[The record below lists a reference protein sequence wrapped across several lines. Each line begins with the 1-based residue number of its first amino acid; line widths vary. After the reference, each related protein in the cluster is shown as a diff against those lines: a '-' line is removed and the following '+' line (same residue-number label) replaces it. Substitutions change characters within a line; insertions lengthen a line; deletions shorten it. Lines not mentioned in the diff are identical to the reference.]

1 MIQTVARLLSSVLTI
16 YMMIIFVRIVMTW
29 FSGVS
34 YGRVYATLASV
45 TDPYLNW
52 FRVHTPIRFGMMD
65 FSPVVGILA
74 LGVAQN
80 VFTQLAIVGS
90 VTVGYLLAVTISAIW
105 SVVSFFGTIFLIM
118 GVVRLVGMVAGLDA
132 RGGRLW
138 LVLEQIV
145 NPLLQVV
152 VRPFLRGRFTSYRDS
167 LMIFCGVLLAVL
179 VAGRFA
185 IALLVS
191 LARQIPF

>member
-1 MIQTVARLLSSVLTI
+1 MIQTIARFISSALTV

-34 YGRVYATLASV
+34 YGRFHAALASV

-52 FRVHTPIRFGMMD
+52 FRRNTPVRFGVMD
-65 FSPVVGILA
+65 FSPIVGILT

-80 VFTQLAIVGS
+80 VFTQLAVAGR
-90 VTVGYLLAVTISAIW
+90 VTLAYLLAVSISAVW
-105 SVVSFFGTIFLIM
+105 SVISFFATIFLIM
-118 GVVRLVGMVAGLDA
+118 AALRLVGMLTGLDA
-132 RGGRLW
+132 RGSRLW
-138 LVLEQIV
+138 IVLEQVV

-167 LMIFCGVLLAVL
+167 LLIFCGVLLATI
-179 VAGRFA
+179 VAGR
-185 IALLVS
+185 IAVS
-191 LARQIPF
+191 LVISLVRQIPF

>member
-1 MIQTVARLLSSVLTI
+1 MIQTIARFISSALTI

-52 FRVHTPIRFGMMD
+52 FRQNTPIRFGVMD
-65 FSPVVGILA
+65 FSPIVGILT

-80 VFTQLAIVGS
+80 VFTQLAVAGR
-90 VTVGYLLAVTISAIW
+90 VTVGYLLAVSISAVW
-105 SVVSFFGTIFLIM
+105 SVVSFFATIFLIM
-118 GVVRLVGMVAGLDA
+118 AALRLVGMLTGLDA

-138 LVLEQIV
+138 IVLEQIV

-167 LMIFCGVLLAVL
+167 LLIFCGVLLALTV
-179 VAGRFA
+179 VGR
-185 IALLVS
+185 IAVS
-191 LARQIPF
+191 LVVSLVRQIPF

>member
-1 MIQTVARLLSSVLTI
+1 MIQTIARMVSSALTI
-16 YMMIIFVRIVMTW
+16 YMMVIFVRIMMTW

-45 TDPYLNW
+45 TDPYLDW
-52 FRVHTPIRFGMMD
+52 FRQNTPIRFGMMD
-65 FSPVVGILA
+65 FSPVVGILT

-80 VFTQLAIVGS
+80 VFTQLAIVGRI
-90 VTVGYLLAVTISAIW
+90 TLGYLLAVTISAIW
-105 SVVSFFGTIFLIM
+105 SVTSFFLTIFLIM
-118 GVVRLVGMVAGLDA
+118 AALRLVGMLANLDA

-138 LVLEQIV
+138 TVLEQVV
-145 NPLLQVV
+145 NPLLQTV

-167 LMIFCGVLLAVL
+167 LLIFCGVLLATV

-185 IALLVS
+185 VALLIS
-191 LARQIPF
+191 LVRQIPF